1 MTAGNLLQRLVA
13 WFEQAEIPY
22 MLVGSFA
29 STLHGMP
36 RTTHDIDIVV
46 DPTPISLATFLQ
58 CLSEDEYYVSHE
70 AAIDALKR
78 RTQFNIIDLAT
89 GWKVDLMIL
98 KRRAFSSEEL
108 RRRMPARILEAE
120 VFVATA
126 EDTILTKLEWSQ
138 KSGSERQLRDAASII
153 AVKGDDLDVAYIEQW
168 AQVLGVNPLWEQL
181 LAGRRT
187 DNT

>member
-1 MTAGNLLQRLVA
+1 
-13 WFEQAEIPY
+13 

-46 DPTPISLATFLQ
+46 DLTQSSLSTLLQ
-58 CLSEDEYYVSHE
+58 SLSEDEYYVSHE
-70 AAIDALKR
+70 AATDAFKR

-89 GWKVDLMIL
+89 GWKVDLMVL

-108 RRRMPARILEAE
+108 RRRMPARILEVE

-126 EDTILTKLEWSQ
+126 EDTILTKLEWSV
-138 KSGSERQLRDAASII
+138 KSGSERQLQDAASII
-153 AVKGDDLDVAYIEQW
+153 AIKGDELDVTYIEQW
-168 AQVLGVNPLWEQL
+168 TQVLGVHHLWERL
-181 LAGRRT
+181 LTGGGFA
-187 DNT
+187 NT